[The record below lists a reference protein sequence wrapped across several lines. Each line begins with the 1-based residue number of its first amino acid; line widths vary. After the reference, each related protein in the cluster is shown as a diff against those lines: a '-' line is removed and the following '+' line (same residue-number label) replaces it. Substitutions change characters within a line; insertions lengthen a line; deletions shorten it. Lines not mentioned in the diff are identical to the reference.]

1 MIAGRT
7 RNPQRDFPRAMAVSA
22 AVIVGIYM
30 VGTGAKHAF
39 TRRKTDIVAGV
50 MQAMH
55 AAADTLHMPW
65 LIPVMAICMFL
76 ALSGRLTRLVGLI
89 YMLREASREDNL
101 LGTESANY
109 IRCGKRP
116 PLP

>member
-1 MIAGRT
+1 
-7 RNPQRDFPRAMAVSA
+7 
-22 AVIVGIYM
+22 
-30 VGTGAKHAF
+30 
-39 TRRKTDIVAGV
+39 

-65 LIPVMAICMFL
+65 LIPVMAICMFFG
-76 ALSGRLTRLVGLI
+76 ALGQINSRLVGPI
-89 YMLREASREDNL
+89 YMLEASREDNL